1 MVSKLSEIWSGL
13 FIPDPDPDFLPI
25 PDSGSRGQK
34 CTGSA
39 TLKKMDL
46 DRDGLCS
53 EQVRVAEGLDR
64 LLPPLHQLEDNYAFT
79 AHLHT
84 STQWI
89 VLISVVEP

>member
-1 MVSKLSEIWSGL
+1 MEYKAG
-13 FIPDPDPDFLPI
+13 
-25 PDSGSRGQK
+25 
-34 CTGSA
+34 
-39 TLKKMDL
+39 KKKDL

-64 LLPPLHQLEDNYAFT
+64 LLPPLHQLEDNYPFT

-89 VLISVVEP
+89 LMLPNPDLDLSSRKIPNPSISLKKTPWATY